1 MICEE
6 IEGWINN
13 ENSKFKTSKLLK
25 VRENV
30 DNQDAIGI
38 FASDWLRRG
47 VSFLD
52 QSQRRK
58 AKPMKSSITFDSRLK
73 ISLFFFYFYLINQT
87 KR

>member
-25 VRENV
+25 ARENV

-38 FASDWLRRG
+38 FVSDWLRRG

-58 AKPMKSSITFDSRLK
+58 AKPMKSSITFDIPLK
-73 ISLFFFYFYLINQT
+73 ISLFFYFYLINQT

>member
-25 VRENV
+25 ARENV

-38 FASDWLRRG
+38 FASDWLRQG
-47 VSFLD
+47 VSFL
-52 QSQRRK
+52 SF
-58 AKPMKSSITFDSRLK
+58 SITTKESK
-73 ISLFFFYFYLINQT
+73 INEIFHYF
-87 KR
+87 

>member
-25 VRENV
+25 ARENV

-52 QSQRRK
+52 QSQ
-58 AKPMKSSITFDSRLK
+58 
-73 ISLFFFYFYLINQT
+73 
-87 KR
+87 

>member
-1 MICEE
+1 MICEK

-25 VRENV
+25 ARENV

-58 AKPMKSSITFDSRLK
+58 AKPMKSSITFDSPLN
-73 ISLFFFYFYLINQT
+73 ISLFFYFYLINQT

>member
-1 MICEE
+1 MICEK

-25 VRENV
+25 ARENV

-58 AKPMKSSITFDSRLK
+58 AKPMKSSITFDSPLK
-73 ISLFFFYFYLINQT
+73 ISLFFYFYLINQT

>member
-6 IEGWINN
+6 IEGWIND
-13 ENSKFKTSKLLK
+13 ESSKFKTSKLQK
-25 VRENV
+25 ARENV
-30 DNQDAIGI
+30 DNRDAIGI

-73 ISLFFFYFYLINQT
+73 ISLFFFFT
-87 KR
+87 FT